1 MVTLLSLAPE
11 RMLHTDSS
19 REVTGP
25 LEDTPRLRT
34 LPLSEAR
41 LGQNFPSLCT
51 KVQCQWLVCTQ
62 NPQRDTTLNQVQIIH
77 FTHCTLLTALHCIL
91 VENYLYYL
99 LPMTALRSQSFLCTR
114 SLTRLS
120 VPSWQSNIRTRAV
133 YLVAPGTT
141 SMSSS
146 MWR

>member
-1 MVTLLSLAPE
+1 
-11 RMLHTDSS
+11 MLHTDSS

-77 FTHCTLLTALHCIL
+77 FTHCSLLCIIFLLKIITYDSTEEPELPVHQVPDPLECSLLAVEHQDPGGVLGGAGDHQHVAVNVEVGLTLGVII
-91 VENYLYYL
+91 
-99 LPMTALRSQSFLCTR
+99 S
-114 SLTRLS
+114 
-120 VPSWQSNIRTRAV
+120 
-133 YLVAPGTT
+133 
-141 SMSSS
+141 
-146 MWR
+146 

>member
-19 REVTGP
+19 REVTGS

-77 FTHCTLLTALHCIL
+77 FTHCSLLCI
-91 VENYLYYL
+91 VFCYSI
-99 LPMTALRSQSFLCTR
+99 LPMTALRSHSFLCTR

-120 VPSWQSNIRTRAV
+120 VPSWQSNMRTRAV

-141 SMSSS
+141 SMSPS